1 MRSCRWLVIP
11 LGIVSLCVSAQLR
24 AEEGSLTAT
33 AGCQPSITLED
44 LQARALRNSLYVAD
58 FDSEYT
64 SASSKAFEVET
75 LANPELQAER
85 VYTTMDI
92 NGDNDPQTNV
102 SIAQRLKISNFGQ
115 RGKVAALVRRVGDTQ
130 KRAKLLEFTQKVSL
144 QFHTLRTLQ
153 QSEMILI
160 DAERLASKKVTLV
173 HQGVEK
179 GLLSE
184 GDHKLFEGEKYRL
197 QAQRR
202 GLQGSISAV
211 QGEISKAVGVIC
223 NWSASSELTI
233 EPLPSEQELLAL
245 ARQSSLSEVARADL
259 LAELASEELRLAE
272 LDRYPELAPRIVY
285 QHTNDGGDFIGAGI
299 SIPLPFFNRN
309 QGELSRSQAV
319 HRVAQKRQELL
330 TQGGLE
336 MQVRSLRNTAAAA
349 IDQAQLYSAKVV
361 PSYEAALRSQE
372 RIYSQGKGNV
382 LQVWQTLRLFNEARS
397 EALSLQLAAVTTR
410 IQLSLLVGEVV

>member
-1 MRSCRWLVIP
+1 MFYRCLVISF
-11 LGIVSLCVSAQLR
+11 GIVSLCMSVQLR
-24 AEEGSLTAT
+24 AEESSFAKSAT
-33 AGCQPSITLED
+33 CQPSITLD
-44 LQARALRNSLYVAD
+44 NLQALALRNSPHLAE

-75 LANPELQAER
+75 LANPELQAEH

-92 NGDNDPQTNV
+92 NGDNDPQANV
-102 SIAQRLKISNFGQ
+102 SIAQRLKLSNLGQ
-115 RGKVAALVRRVGDTQ
+115 RGKVAELIRRMGDTQ
-130 KRAKLLEFTQKVSL
+130 KRARLIEFTQKLSL

-259 LAELASEELRLAE
+259 LSELASEELRLAE
-272 LDRYPELAPRIVY
+272 LDRYPEFAPRIVY

-309 QGELSRSQAV
+309 QGDISRTQAAY
-319 HRVAQKRQELL
+319 RAAQKRQELFA
-330 TQGGLE
+330 QGGLE

-349 IDQAQLYSAKVV
+349 IDQAHLYSTKVV

-397 EALSLQLAAVTTR
+397 EALAIQLAAITTR